1 LIRLCVEKGRV
12 PQFGLSK
19 DNLAGD
25 AAQMENDMAGEFNL
39 KDYRKRMDGALSSL
53 KSEFGGLRTG
63 RANASLLDNIM
74 VSAYGSDVP
83 LNQVGSVSVPESRM
97 LMVSVWDK
105 TQVAAVDKALRTSN
119 LGLNPIMDG
128 QTLRIP
134 MPPLTEERRRDLT
147 KVAGQYAES
156 AKIAVRNVRRD
167 AMDTLKKL
175 EKDGDM
181 SEDEQKAHEGDVQ
194 KATDDIIKEIDTTLE
209 TKSAEI
215 MQV

>member
-1 LIRLCVEKGRV
+1 
-12 PQFGLSK
+12 
-19 DNLAGD
+19 
-25 AAQMENDMAGEFNL
+25 MAGEFNL
-39 KDYRKRMDGALSSL
+39 KEYRKRMDGAVSSL

-63 RANASLLDNIM
+63 RANASLLDNIT
-74 VSAYGSDVP
+74 VSAYGSEVP

-119 LGLNPIMDG
+119 LGLNPVMDG

-175 EKDGDM
+175 EKNGDM

-194 KATDDIIKEIDTTLE
+194 KATDAVIKEIDDSLE
-209 TKSAEI
+209 TKSTEI

>member
-1 LIRLCVEKGRV
+1 
-12 PQFGLSK
+12 
-19 DNLAGD
+19 
-25 AAQMENDMAGEFNL
+25 MAGEFNL
-39 KDYRKRMDGALSSL
+39 KDYRKRMDGAMLSL

-63 RANASLLDNIM
+63 RANASLLDNIT
-74 VSAYGSDVP
+74 VSAYGSDMP
-83 LNQVGSVSVPESRM
+83 LNQVGSVSVPEARM
-97 LMVSVWDK
+97 LLVNVWDK

-119 LGLNPIMDG
+119 LGLNPVMDG

-134 MPPLTEERRRDLT
+134 MPPLTEERRRELT

-194 KATDDIIKEIDTTLE
+194 KATDDVIKDIDATLE
-209 TKSAEI
+209 TKCAEI

>member
-1 LIRLCVEKGRV
+1 
-12 PQFGLSK
+12 
-19 DNLAGD
+19 
-25 AAQMENDMAGEFNL
+25 MAGEFNL
-39 KDYRKRMDGALSSL
+39 KEYRKRMDGAVSSL

-63 RANASLLDNIM
+63 RANASLLDNIT
-74 VSAYGSDVP
+74 VSAYGSEVP

-119 LGLNPIMDG
+119 LGLNPVMDG

-134 MPPLTEERRRDLT
+134 MPPITEERRRDLT

-175 EKDGDM
+175 EKNGDM

-194 KATDDIIKEIDTTLE
+194 KATDTVIKEIDDSLE

>member
-1 LIRLCVEKGRV
+1 
-12 PQFGLSK
+12 
-19 DNLAGD
+19 
-25 AAQMENDMAGEFNL
+25 MAGEFNL

-53 KSEFGGLRTG
+53 KSEFAGLRTG
-63 RANASLLDNIM
+63 RANAALLDNIT

-83 LNQVGSVSVPESRM
+83 LNQVGSVSVPEPRM
-97 LMVSVWDK
+97 LVVSVWDK
-105 TQVAAVDKALRTSN
+105 GQVAAVDKALRTSS
-119 LGLNPIMDG
+119 LGLNPVMDG

-147 KVAGQYAES
+147 KIAGQYSEN

-175 EKDGDM
+175 EKSGDM

-194 KATDDIIKEIDTTLE
+194 KATDDVINDIDTALE

>member
-1 LIRLCVEKGRV
+1 
-12 PQFGLSK
+12 
-19 DNLAGD
+19 
-25 AAQMENDMAGEFNL
+25 
-39 KDYRKRMDGALSSL
+39 MDGALSSL
-53 KSEFGGLRTG
+53 KSEFAGLRTG
-63 RANASLLDNIM
+63 RANAALLDNIT

-83 LNQVGSVSVPESRM
+83 LNQVGSVSVPEPRM
-97 LMVSVWDK
+97 LVVSVWDK
-105 TQVAAVDKALRTSN
+105 GQVAAVDKALRTSS
-119 LGLNPIMDG
+119 LGLNPVMDG

-147 KVAGQYAES
+147 KIAGQYSEN

-175 EKDGDM
+175 EKSGDM

-194 KATDDIIKEIDTTLE
+194 KATDDVINDIDTALE